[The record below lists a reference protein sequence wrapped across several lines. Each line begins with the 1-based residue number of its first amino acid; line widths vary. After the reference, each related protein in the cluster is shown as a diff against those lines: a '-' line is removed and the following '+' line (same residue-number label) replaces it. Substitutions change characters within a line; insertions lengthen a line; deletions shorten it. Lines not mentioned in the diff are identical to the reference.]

1 MEKNIHN
8 NSFNDDFENDFENDF
23 DLKAFFDKYLIH
35 WKWFG
40 LGVGICLILAFLYLR
55 YTIPQYQASTT
66 ILVKDEKKGGMLSE
80 LSAFADI
87 GGLAGG
93 MKSNVDNEIE
103 ILKSRT
109 LIENTVKKLNLTVS
123 IVFKGKIIDNELY
136 KEAPIEVILINP
148 EKHFYK
154 SKMNLNYKELN
165 SDTFE
170 LKNETLD
177 ENSKVY
183 TGTNKFHYGEIIT
196 TRNGQM
202 IINKTKFISKKIK
215 ESEREI
221 KIVISPLE
229 DVVDSFRERL
239 VVNPISKTSS
249 VVEILIKDPVVKKAE
264 DFLDNL
270 IAIYN
275 SNAATDK
282 NFIAE
287 NTSEFINNRLEII
300 TQELDGVEKNVE
312 SFKSSNKITDIESEA
327 KLYVEGS
334 DEYVKKGVEAE
345 IQLNVISS
353 MLNFIKKSTSSDLLP
368 ANIISSQ
375 GDASNLIDSYNA
387 LILDRNRILK
397 SATAENPSVI
407 KLEQQIAS
415 LKANVTASLLRMQSN
430 LTIQKNDLKRSE
442 GLLNNKIEKIPVQE
456 HQFRVIARQQK
467 VKEELYLYLLQKR
480 EETAIS
486 LAATEPNAR
495 VIDAGKALKIPVSPK
510 KNIIYLGALLLGL
523 LIPFG
528 IIYVVDLLDTKIKS
542 RLDLEGKTL
551 IPFVGDVPTS
561 DSPSDIIKADSRT
574 SSAEALRIIRTNLE
588 FILSKA
594 DENRAKTIFLTSTFP
609 KEGKTFVSANL
620 AGTFAL
626 SGKKVLLVGM
636 DIRNPRLD
644 EYFALPGRG
653 FTNYLSS
660 KDVKLDDLIV
670 KQDGFDNFYILPAG
684 VIPPNPAELLMSNK
698 VDDLFK
704 TLKTQ
709 YDYIIVDTAPV
720 SLVTDTLLIA
730 KHADC
735 FIYVARANFLEKR
748 MLNIP
753 NELYKANKLPNMC
766 LLLNDTD
773 STKGYG
779 YGYGYGVN
787 VKKTSWYNKILKR

>member
-1 MEKNIHN
+1 MENNNYN
-8 NSFNDDFENDFENDF
+8 NSFRNDSENDF
-23 DLKAFFDKYLIH
+23 DLNASFGKYLIH

-40 LGVGICLILAFLYLR
+40 FGVSISLICAFLYLR

-66 ILVKDEKKGGMLSE
+66 ILVKDEKTGGMLSE
-80 LSAFADI
+80 LSAFSDMDLV
-87 GGLAGG
+87 GGAI
-93 MKSNVDNEIE
+93 SNVDNEIE

-109 LIENTVKKLNLTVS
+109 LVENTVKKLNLNISTFV
-123 IVFKGKIIDNELY
+123 KGKIVDKELY
-136 KEAPIEVILINP
+136 EDVPIQVILINP
-148 EKHFYK
+148 ENYFYK
-154 SKMNLNYKELN
+154 NRMTLNFKELTL
-165 SDTFE
+165 DTFE
-170 LKNETLD
+170 LRIESLD
-177 ENSKVY
+177 ENSKIFP
-183 TGTNKFHYGEIIT
+183 TGSVAKFHYGELIT
-196 TRNGQM
+196 TQKGQLV
-202 IINKTKFISKKIK
+202 INKTKYTTKIIK
-215 ESEREI
+215 ESDRDISI
-221 KIVISPLE
+221 KISSLDDIVN
-229 DVVDSFRERL
+229 SFRGRL
-239 VVNPISKTSS
+239 AVTSISKSSS
-249 VVEILIKDPVVKKAE
+249 VVEISIKDPVIKRAE

-275 SNAATDK
+275 SNAVKNK

-287 NTSEFINNRLEII
+287 NTYEFINNRLEII
-300 TQELDGVEKNVE
+300 TEELDGVEKNVE
-312 SFKSSNKITDIESEA
+312 SFKASNKITDIDSEA

-334 DEYVKKGVEAE
+334 DEYVKKGVETE
-345 IQLNVISS
+345 IQLNMISS
-353 MLNFIKKSTSSDLLP
+353 MLNFIKKSNNSDLLP
-368 ANIISSQ
+368 ANIISGQ
-375 GDASNLIDSYNA
+375 GDINSLIDSYNA
-387 LILDRNRILK
+387 LVLDHNRILK

-415 LKANVTASLLRMQSN
+415 LKSNVKASLLRMQSN
-430 LTIQKNDLKRSE
+430 LTIQKNDLKQSE
-442 GLLNNKIEKIPVQE
+442 GVLNSKIGKIPVQE
-456 HQFRVIARQQK
+456 HQFRIIARQQK

-486 LAATEPNAR
+486 LAATEPNVR
-495 VIDAGKALKIPVSPK
+495 VIDAGKASKTPVSPN
-510 KNIIYLGALLLGL
+510 KNIIYLASLLLGL

-528 IIYVVDLLDTKIKS
+528 IIYVFDLLDTKIKS
-542 RLDLEGKTL
+542 RLDIEGKTL
-551 IPFVGDVPTS
+551 IPFIGDVPTS
-561 DSPSDIIKADSRT
+561 DSPSEIIKAESRT
-574 SSAEALRIIRTNLE
+574 SSAEALRIVRTNLE

-594 DENRAKTIFLTSTFP
+594 DENSAKTIFLTSTFP

-626 SGKKVLLVGM
+626 SGKKVLLIGM

-644 EYFALPGRG
+644 EYFALPERG

-660 KDVKLDDLIV
+660 KDLKLEDLIV

-684 VIPPNPAELLMSNK
+684 VIPPNPAELLMSSK
-698 VDDLFK
+698 VDELFK
-704 TLKTQ
+704 TLRTQ

-748 MLNIP
+748 MLNIA
-753 NELYKANKLPNMC
+753 NELYKTNKLPNMC

-787 VKKTSWYNKILKR
+787 LKKVSWYDKIWRR